1 MLATIQVLEEE
12 LKNYKKRVSFLEQ
25 YITYLNSDSL
35 DVDGNVITT
44 KFEDIDKAY
53 RLENELSFKKSL
65 IKQRE
70 SQIKQITEQEEL
82 KVKAAEQMPELIEK
96 SKEVYNRMLDDLD
109 KLKKAKKTKEIK
121 DAIKMV
127 EMQVDEVSDLIDG
140 IEARLNEA
148 KGDSILNDF
157 RQINNILKLRE

>member
-1 MLATIQVLEEE
+1 MNIILIFKFVICFS
-12 LKNYKKRVSFLEQ
+12 N
-25 YITYLNSDSL
+25 SL
-35 DVDGNVITT
+35 DLFFIKDVI
-44 KFEDIDKAY
+44 I
-53 RLENELSFKKSL
+53 
-65 IKQRE
+65 
-70 SQIKQITEQEEL
+70 
-82 KVKAAEQMPELIEK
+82 
-96 SKEVYNRMLDDLD
+96 
-109 KLKKAKKTKEIK
+109 KKAKKTKEIK

>member
-53 RLENELSFKKSL
+53 RLENELLFKKSL

-96 SKEVYNRMLDDLD
+96 SKEVYNGMLDDLD

-121 DAIKMV
+121 DCLLYTSPSPR
-127 EMQVDEVSDLIDG
+127 D
-140 IEARLNEA
+140 
-148 KGDSILNDF
+148 
-157 RQINNILKLRE
+157 